1 MFSGGGVQKHS
12 IYPISGL
19 ELESECTV
27 ATVDWRSRQ
36 TRCHQLAITWRVI
49 AQTNKWPFP
58 VSKCHSERNHTK
70 SYIYRDRTEKLPL
83 IHIFIIQL
91 PLCIIILIYL
101 IHLYKSD
108 YNFTGNQ
115 WFWEFQMILFEVKVT
130 LWTIRAIYGDN
141 ESKTG
146 SCLSEIDSLLSDNS
160 ILPVM
165 MCWLGMYRAILHRNL
180 RLEDLPLIQ

>member
-49 AQTNKWPFP
+49 AQANKWPFP

-108 YNFTGNQ
+108 YNFS
-115 WFWEFQMILFEVKVT
+115 FWAASLSSSLPFLRFSHQINRFLYPQNLLLFFVPKCTNSFIFSSCMI
-130 LWTIRAIYGDN
+130 
-141 ESKTG
+141 
-146 SCLSEIDSLLSDNS
+146 
-160 ILPVM
+160 
-165 MCWLGMYRAILHRNL
+165 
-180 RLEDLPLIQ
+180 